1 MYPIVDRALA
11 ALGALDQ
18 QWWRSKDPS
27 RLFPSLILSTWWGQK
42 NWESHLNSLRP
53 CNLREIFDYSISAD
67 FFKNSSRG
75 VHLNKLRPDKGFD
88 PVVITLVICRF
99 DPERLKPF
107 SLPMQCTKVCTKI
120 FPNNL
125 ASGSKINK
133 TNLKTAIQMLI
144 LICYISPSK
153 IVLHT

>member
-1 MYPIVDRALA
+1 MWY
-11 ALGALDQ
+11 
-18 QWWRSKDPS
+18 S
-27 RLFPSLILSTWWGQK
+27 ILS
-42 NWESHLNSLRP
+42 
-53 CNLREIFDYSISAD
+53 RE
-67 FFKNSSRG
+67 
-75 VHLNKLRPDKGFD
+75 VHFNKLRLHKGFD

-133 TNLKTAIQMLI
+133 TNLKKAIQMLI

-153 IVLHT
+153 IVLRTTS

>member
-1 MYPIVDRALA
+1 MWY
-11 ALGALDQ
+11 
-18 QWWRSKDPS
+18 S
-27 RLFPSLILSTWWGQK
+27 ILS
-42 NWESHLNSLRP
+42 
-53 CNLREIFDYSISAD
+53 RE
-67 FFKNSSRG
+67 
-75 VHLNKLRPDKGFD
+75 VHFNKLRLHKGFD

-107 SLPMQCTKVCTKI
+107 SLPMQCSKVCTKI

-133 TNLKTAIQMLI
+133 TNLKKAIQMLI

-153 IVLHT
+153 IVLRTTS

>member
-1 MYPIVDRALA
+1 MFTNE
-11 ALGALDQ
+11 
-18 QWWRSKDPS
+18 
-27 RLFPSLILSTWWGQK
+27 RLFTIQAFTITRV
-42 NWESHLNSLRP
+42 HCSLRP

-75 VHLNKLRPDKGFD
+75 VHLIKLHPDKGFD

-107 SLPMQCTKVCTKI
+107 SLPMRCTKVCTKI

-133 TNLKTAIQMLI
+133 TNPKTAIQMLI
-144 LICYISPSK
+144 LSYISPSK

>member
-1 MYPIVDRALA
+1 MGCPIFPELPTPLVLFCPI
-11 ALGALDQ
+11 LLDPPNPPKN
-18 QWWRSKDPS
+18 RT
-27 RLFPSLILSTWWGQK
+27 SLMDV
-42 NWESHLNSLRP
+42 P
-53 CNLREIFDYSISAD
+53 
-67 FFKNSSRG
+67 
-75 VHLNKLRPDKGFD
+75 LNKLRPNKGFD

-133 TNLKTAIQMLI
+133 TNPKTAIQMLI